1 MNIPFSSLFPL
12 TIAFVTI
19 TLALTSCQ
27 VSETPRSEVDVP
39 AAPVLSAEA
48 SMRMM
53 EISDGFEVRLVA
65 SEPLVTTPVG
75 ERTIVRSATVEGEKK
90 VDTFITDE
98 TDKSDGVCLKLW
110 L

>member
-1 MNIPFSSLFPL
+1 M
-12 TIAFVTI
+12 
-19 TLALTSCQ
+19 
-27 VSETPRSEVDVP
+27 DVP

-53 EISDGFEVRLVA
+53 EIADGFEVRLVA
-65 SEPLVTTPVG
+65 SEPLVTTPVAFNFDARG
-75 ERTIVRSATVEGEKK
+75 RMWVVEGEKK